1 MRRGVRPATDGGAV
15 RIGVAA
21 GAPDGT
27 WATPVATVQRDAPD
41 VAPSLSRLAEIIA
54 EREPIVLYVGLPRTL
69 KGKEGPAATA
79 AREFAHALLPRVTVP
94 IQLVDERLT
103 TVVAHQ
109 ALHRSGRKMKSHR
122 SVRSEERRV
131 GK

>member
-1 MRRGVRPATDGGAV
+1 MRRGVRLAIDVGAV

-21 GAPDGT
+21 SDPDGIL
-27 WATPVATVQRDAPD
+27 ATPVETVQRDAAD
-41 VAPSLSRLAEIIA
+41 VAPSLSRMAEIIA

-69 KGKEGPAATA
+69 KGPEGAAATA

-94 IQLVDERLT
+94 IQLVDETLT
-103 TVVAHQ
+103 TVAAHQ